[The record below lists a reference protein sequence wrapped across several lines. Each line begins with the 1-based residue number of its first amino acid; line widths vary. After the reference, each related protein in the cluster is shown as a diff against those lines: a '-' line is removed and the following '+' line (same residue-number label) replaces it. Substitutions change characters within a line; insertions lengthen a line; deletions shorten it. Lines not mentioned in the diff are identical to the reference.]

1 MAENLRILIVED
13 DQGVRTQLKWS
24 LADYEVALAENR
36 ATAIEAFRRSE
47 FPVVILDLGLPPDRD
62 NASEGLAALREIKN
76 IAPLT
81 KVIVASGNQERKY
94 AIEAI
99 RLGAYDFYP
108 KPFDEDILRVIVE
121 RAWSSHSLES
131 ELSVLRQ
138 GLTGTDSSGM
148 IGASPEMLKVRQIA
162 QKVAKSDVGILVT
175 GESGTG
181 KDVLARAI
189 HGWSNRHAKPFVAI
203 NCAAI
208 PENLLESE
216 LFGHEKGSFTGAVS
230 RVIGKVEVADG
241 GTLFLDEIGDMPLSL
256 QAKLLRFL
264 QDKKI
269 ERIGGRN
276 LISVDVRVLAAT
288 NKDLA
293 SMMKDGGFREDLYYR
308 LNEVGILLPPLR
320 ARQGDA
326 VLIALHLFEK
336 HRRNATTPVKGFTPG
351 ALAKISHY
359 PWPGNIRELENRVK
373 RGIVLADS
381 GYVTEDDLDFPA
393 EESDTPSEALVPTL
407 RQVREDAERRI
418 VTITLAMTN
427 NNVQEAAKLL
437 GISRPTLYAL
447 MKSLRLERDGGAEMK
462 SGL

>member
-13 DQGVRTQLKWS
+13 DQGVRTQLKWALS
-24 LADYEVALAENR
+24 DYEVALAENR
-36 ATAIEAFRRSE
+36 PTAIEAFRRSE

-62 NASEGLAALREIKN
+62 NASEGLAVLKEIKS

-81 KVIVASGNQERKY
+81 KVIVASGNTERKY
-94 AIEAI
+94 AVEAI

-148 IGASPEMLKVRQIA
+148 IGASPEMLKIRQIA

-189 HGWSNRHAKPFVAI
+189 HGWSSRQAKPFIAI

-230 RVIGKVEVADG
+230 RVIGKVEAADG
-241 GTLFLDEIGDMPLSL
+241 GTLFLDEIGDMPLAL

-269 ERIGGRN
+269 ERIGGRQ
-276 LISVDVRVLAAT
+276 LISVDVRVLSAT

-293 SMMKDGGFREDLYYR
+293 AMMKEGGFREDLYYR

-336 HRRNATTPVKGFTPG
+336 HRRSASTPVKGFTPG
-351 ALAKISHY
+351 ALAKISQY

-393 EESDTPSEALVPTL
+393 EEDAPSEALVPTL

-447 MKSLRLERDGGAEMK
+447 MKSLRLERDGGVDMK
-462 SGL
+462 IV